1 MLKQPAP
8 RHRQRLVALLVTG
21 LLAAGS
27 AYAAWAAQPAKPQAA
42 PAAKTGQHEI
52 SEAYPLPK
60 PVYPKDA
67 AEKGQ
72 SGRVVLL
79 VDVRADG
86 SVGNVVVKESQPAGV
101 FDAVTLAAARQ
112 WRFQPQIRNG
122 KAVAGRVQVP
132 VTFEVDKP
140 SAVPSPGP
148 AALAA
153 R

>member
-8 RHRQRLVALLVTG
+8 GTRQRLIALLVIG
-21 LLAAGS
+21 SLAGGS
-27 AYAAWAAQPAKPQAA
+27 AYATWAAQPATAHAPVSKAA
-42 PAAKTGQHEI
+42 EREI
-52 SEAYPLPK
+52 SQAYPLPK

-67 AEKGQ
+67 FVKGQ

-86 SVGNVVVKESQPAGV
+86 SVENVVVKESQPAGV
-101 FDAVTLAAARQ
+101 FDAVSVAAARQ
-112 WRFQPQIRNG
+112 WVFQPSMKNG

-132 VTFEVDKP
+132 VTFELDKP
-140 SAVPSPGP
+140 AAGPSPGA
-148 AALAA
+148 AALAG